1 MGRRITQLIW
11 VVALTALANPALGT
25 VDGSDDSRG
34 LELPLITVEAVFMG
48 VNVYEIARSG
58 GDYVTGLVGV
68 SLGGISLVLSDRDQ
82 SVHAGAL
89 AGVGV
94 ASIALGVLSVA
105 RRLLPLGG
113 DNLLS
118 EKVQVLPH
126 LGSTRTARRAPGLQL
141 RVSF

>member
-1 MGRRITQLIW
+1 MGRSVTQLIW
-11 VVALTALANPALGT
+11 VVALTVLANPALGT
-25 VDGSDDSRG
+25 ADGSDDSRG
-34 LELPLITVEAVFMG
+34 LELPLIAVEAVFMG
-48 VNVYEIARSG
+48 VNLYEIARSG

-68 SLGGISLVLSDRDQ
+68 GLGGVSLVLSDRDQ

-89 AGVGV
+89 AAVGV

-113 DNLLS
+113 YNRVS

-126 LGSTRTARRAPGLQL
+126 LGSTRTARRAAGLQL
-141 RVSF
+141 KVRF